1 MCLGIRPPFQCRSEK
16 PRALPAG
23 SCPCRLQDARASW
36 AELVRS
42 CSRPELSGP
51 NLLGPSCPAF
61 CPPSAHLTSGEETL
75 AGARKEVPLMGP
87 RETLQSPAVVFDSF
101 RQLGLASDPCPM
113 KQASQSCRF
122 IGDRFSTVVLNP
134 CGLQGAAGD
143 PADCPCPA
151 RDRGE
156 PLPTDQVDGQ
166 CSEGAGAS
174 KSLVPLIP
182 SVGGSCTPPPGGAPA
197 PFCRPPRA

>member
-1 MCLGIRPPFQCRSEK
+1 MCLGIRPHFQCRSEK

-51 NLLGPSCPAF
+51 NLLGPSCPWRHMFYPAF

-101 RQLGLASDPCPM
+101 RQLG
-113 KQASQSCRF
+113 
-122 IGDRFSTVVLNP
+122 
-134 CGLQGAAGD
+134 
-143 PADCPCPA
+143 A
-151 RDRGE
+151 RLR
-156 PLPTDQVDGQ
+156 PLPH
-166 CSEGAGAS
+166 EAGRHPKAVAS
-174 KSLVPLIP
+174 LETYSQRL
-182 SVGGSCTPPPGGAPA
+182 
-197 PFCRPPRA
+197 F